1 MRADRIT
8 PRQALVMMEPS
19 SVRAGAGSL
28 WNELSPVDLTALRRA
43 VVLDMTEALVRV
55 GGASVSA
62 VAEAG
67 PPVYRLATWL
77 PAGLDIQASPMPGE
91 SSPAIGW
98 AVRELLARDFERVV
112 VLTAAAL
119 PVTPRIA
126 STALSVLE
134 GADLAFGATPAG
146 GIYLLGLRRA
156 EALEAV
162 VEALGDGVLAVRAAA
177 ERERLVS
184 RSLERRVNLD
194 EIETCTTLR
203 EFVAANPGITSGIRR
218 WIDER
223 SRCPDAP
230 PLKSAP

>member
-1 MRADRIT
+1 M
-8 PRQALVMMEPS
+8 
-19 SVRAGAGSL
+19 
-28 WNELSPVDLTALRRA
+28 ALRRA
-43 VVLDMTEALVRV
+43 IVLDMTEALVRV

-77 PAGLDIQASPMPGE
+77 PAGVDIQASPMPGE
-91 SSPAIGW
+91 SSLSVGW
-98 AVRELLARDFERVV
+98 AVRELLARDFERIV

-119 PVTPRIA
+119 PITPRIA

-134 GADLAFGATPAG
+134 EADLAIGPTPAG
-146 GIYLLGLRRA
+146 GVYLIGLRRA

-162 VEALGDGVLAVRAAA
+162 VEALGGGLLAVRAAA

-184 RSLERRVNLD
+184 RSLERQVNLD
-194 EIETCTTLR
+194 EIETCATLR
-203 EFVAANPGITSGIRR
+203 AFVAANPGITSGIGR

-223 SRCPDAP
+223 SRRPDEP